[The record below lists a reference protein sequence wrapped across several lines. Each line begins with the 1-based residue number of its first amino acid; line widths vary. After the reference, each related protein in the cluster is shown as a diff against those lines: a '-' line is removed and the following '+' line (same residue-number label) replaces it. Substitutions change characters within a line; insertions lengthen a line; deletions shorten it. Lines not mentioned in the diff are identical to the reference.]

1 MGGRDRSTL
10 RHARHVTQFTDW
22 SKWGG
27 QSSRFPKNVL
37 SLYHHEILRQISP
50 TQKQGF
56 SLKNA
61 DEYGFLYDV
70 VGKPASCYAQNEED
84 CKRCT

>member
-1 MGGRDRSTL
+1 MGFEVSGE
-10 RHARHVTQFTDW
+10 
-22 SKWGG
+22 
-27 QSSRFPKNVL
+27 QSIFPENGL
-37 SLYHHEILRQISP
+37 SLYHHEILRQTSP

-70 VGKPASCYAQNEED
+70 VGKPASFHAQNEEA
-84 CKRCT
+84 CA